1 MASLTDIARAARVSI
16 ATVSRVINE
25 PGVVR
30 EDTRSRVR
38 RAIERLHFQP
48 NRVARRL
55 RQRNGRRRLIGLV
68 IPEIGNPHFA
78 DIVRGVEDAAYAEK
92 FAVMLCNAD
101 DNLEKERFYFDIL
114 RAESVDGVIVPPIQ
128 DSDPVLL
135 EALANKL
142 PLIAIDRRLK
152 NLSVDSISVDNRHG
166 AEAAVEHLISRG
178 YRSIAHIAGP
188 QLNFTSRERKA
199 AWSNTLVRH
208 GLMPRKE
215 HIWWGTNQHE
225 SGVAGAESLLS
236 LRNRPRA
243 IFVANNLMAAG
254 ALEVISR
261 RGLKVPDDI
270 AIVGFDDPPWAKW
283 LRPALTTVRQPTH
296 EMGRLAFSLLLRR
309 LNDPKASVQHIVL
322 PTELMIRESS

>member
-25 PGVVR
+25 PEVVR

-135 EALANKL
+135 DALANKL
-142 PLIAIDRRLK
+142 PLIAIDRRLGDS
-152 NLSVDSISVDNRHG
+152 SVDSILVDNRNG
-166 AEAAVEHLISRG
+166 AQAAMEHLISRG
-178 YRSIAHIAGP
+178 YRSIAHMAGP
-188 QLNFTSRERKA
+188 QVNFTSRERKD
-199 AWSNTLVRH
+199 AWSDTLARH
-208 GLMPRKE
+208 GIKARKE

-225 SGVAGAESLLS
+225 SGVAGAECLLS

-243 IFVANNLMAAG
+243 IFIANNLMAAG